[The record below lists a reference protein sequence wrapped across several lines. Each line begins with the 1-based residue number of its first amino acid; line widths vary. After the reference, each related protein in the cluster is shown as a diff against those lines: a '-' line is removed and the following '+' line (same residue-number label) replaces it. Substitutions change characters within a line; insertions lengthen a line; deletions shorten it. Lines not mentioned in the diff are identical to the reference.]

1 MSGVTL
7 SPSSF
12 LEDFFSL
19 SSEQGRKWVIVKI
32 SMDNFTLTH
41 EEDSLFRDE
50 TRKRKPYFMAED
62 KPPGP
67 ILKPLVFRVDDSTP
81 EMVQSVLL
89 ERGWDKFDEGE
100 QNVEDW
106 NLYWRTS
113 SFRMTEHVNIKPW
126 QHLNHHPGTTELT
139 RKDHLAK
146 HLKQMKKTYGTP
158 LYEFIPLTFIMP
170 KDYNKFVAE
179 YFREKHVLG
188 AKHSYWICK
197 PAELSRGRGIII
209 FSDIKDLIFDDTYV
223 VQKYICNPLLVG
235 RYKCDLRIYVCVT
248 GFKPLTIYIYQEGL
262 VRFATEKFDLSNL
275 QNNYAHLTN
284 SSINKSGVS
293 YEKIK
298 EVIGHGCKW
307 TLSRFF
313 SYLRSWDMDDLL
325 LWQKIN
331 HMVIL
336 TVLAIAPSV
345 PFAANCFELFGFD
358 ILIDD
363 NLKPWLLEVNFSP
376 ALSVDCSA
384 DVSVKRK
391 LIHDTIELIYSQG
404 LRNER
409 MECRDSAKGSRS
421 VSLAKLDMGRLN
433 KACSALSCES
443 LLQLTGRT
451 FKDESAV
458 KKAIKICP
466 ENKHASQPREM
477 TSRKKDLLLSTK
489 EPPKTKPKLKGR
501 HSTHKTLIPFMS
513 LIQSCVGKTSISPC
527 LPSDNSKVP
536 DLQAG
541 NFVLIFPFNEATFG
555 ASRNGLNVRR
565 IIQEL
570 QKLMNKQHPH
580 MAEKEAKRR

>member
-1 MSGVTL
+1 MSWNADGCNVRGAVFTKKSEPYL
-7 SPSSF
+7 MV
-12 LEDFFSL
+12 ED
-19 SSEQGRKWVIVKI
+19 R
-32 SMDNFTLTH
+32 
-41 EEDSLFRDE
+41 
-50 TRKRKPYFMAED
+50 
-62 KPPGP
+62 PPGP
-67 ILKPLVFRVDDSTP
+67 ILKPPVFHVDDTTP
-81 EMVQSVLL
+81 EVVQSVLL
-89 ERGWDKFDEGE
+89 ERGWDKFDKGE

-113 SFRMTEHVNIKPW
+113 SFRMTEHINVKPW
-126 QHLNHHPGTTELT
+126 QRLNHHPGTTQLT
-139 RKDHLAK
+139 RQDHLAR
-146 HLKQMKKTYGTP
+146 HLKHMKRMYGTP

-170 KDYNKFVAE
+170 NDYNKFVAE

-209 FSDIKDLIFDDTYV
+209 FSELLFDDTYI

-313 SYLRSWDMDDLL
+313 SYLRSWDVDDPL
-325 LWQKIN
+325 LWQKITQV
-331 HMVIL
+331 VIL
-336 TVLAIAPSV
+336 TVLAIAPLV

-376 ALSVDCSA
+376 ALSIDCSA
-384 DVSVKRK
+384 DISVKRK
-391 LIHDTIELIYSQG
+391 LIHDTIEQIYLG

-409 MECRDSAKGSRS
+409 TGCRDGAKGSHS
-421 VSLAKLDMGRLN
+421 VSLTKLDVGRFN
-433 KACSALSCES
+433 KVCSALPCES
-443 LLQLTGRT
+443 LLEFTSRI

-458 KKAIKICP
+458 KKAVKICP

-477 TSRKKDLLLSTK
+477 TSRKKDLLLSTR
-489 EPPKTKPKLKGR
+489 EAPKTKPKLKGR
-501 HSTHKTLIPFMS
+501 CSPHKKIIPFMS
-513 LIQSCVGKTSISPC
+513 LIQSRADKTSISPC
-527 LPSDNSKVP
+527 VPLDNSKVP
-536 DLQAG
+536 GLQAG

-565 IIQEL
+565 IIQKL
-570 QKLMNKQHPH
+570 QKLKNKQHSH
-580 MAEKEAKRR
+580 MLEMETKR